1 MDDKLREWAEQLCKC
16 AGMNEDFFG
25 DFMKRLDES
34 PAVRQEFQYY
44 YEHHDFLC
52 ENKINGYSVIDIM
65 VWKLDRFKSELDRD
79 KAGKRNPD
87 RMVLEAFD
95 TMLAMEKEPEKYRN
109 YLLSDTGTDYFGK
122 Y

>member
-1 MDDKLREWAEQLCKC
+1 MEGQMREWAEKLCQC
-16 AGMNEDFFG
+16 AGMKDGFFG
-25 DFMKRLDES
+25 DFMKRLDAS

-44 YEHHDFLC
+44 YENHDFLC
-52 ENKINGYSVIDIM
+52 ESKINGYTIIDIM

-79 KAGKRNPD
+79 KAGKRNPG

-95 TMLAMEKEPEKYRN
+95 TMLRMEKEPEKYMD
-109 YLLSDTGTDYFGK
+109 LLLNDTGTDYFGK